1 MECGP
6 EVSDGGS
13 YSNSGRRPMNGGYGA
28 GPYADEGDHI
38 INLQHRVEQSGAI
51 PLAEADIVLLA
62 DKDMSGTMSGTISKE
77 RVPLVSNGLLDKLVV
92 NILLVVYV
100 S

>member
-6 EVSDGGS
+6 EVLDGS
-13 YSNSGRRPMNGGYGA
+13 AYNSPGRHPLSGGYGA
-28 GPYADEGDHI
+28 GPYVDEDDHI
-38 INLQHRVEQSGAI
+38 INLQHRVEQSGAV

-62 DKDMSGTMSGTISKE
+62 DKDMSGSMSGSISKE
-77 RVPLVSNGLLDKLVV
+77 RVPLVSKGLLDKLVV

-100 S
+100 A